1 MGDNA
6 IMKNVLV
13 YLYYPFVSQHLS
25 GGVQVIMRKV
35 LEELSGHGFKFR
47 VLCPKIKVPSDILSI
62 PGVEVL
68 PVLNDFQNN
77 RNYTELSE
85 NFSILNRHV
94 SWADVIWT
102 IDRNIPIRTNK
113 PIVLSLNAHWYATN
127 QNALFSMNW
136 DRIVVL
142 SEYSKSILEKTI
154 NPNFWH
160 GNNTPKIETISPVLS
175 EILYKREDC
184 SCLKKYFD
192 FDSNKKYILFPHRP
206 DKGKGHRKAIDVLK
220 ALCAREKDYILLIP
234 GVATLSDSLKNTE
247 KSIINDAL
255 NYAEEIG
262 VRDNVILHDWIKYND
277 LPYFYS
283 AGSATLIASDLEET
297 FGMTLTDSILCGCPV
312 VSTGSG
318 ALKFTVPDGL
328 GHKILDYS
336 KPEEVAR
343 VILSGITGVEDGI
356 KYIKSKYDTNEIIQ
370 KYEHLFDMVQKTDG
384 VYYE

>member
-1 MGDNA
+1 MGDDA

-85 NFSILNRHV
+85 NFSILNKHV

-102 IDRNIPIRTNK
+102 IDRNVPIRTNK

-154 NPNFWH
+154 KPNFWH
-160 GNNTPKIETISPVLS
+160 GNNIPKIETISPVLS
-175 EILYKREDC
+175 EILYKREDS
-184 SCLKKYFD
+184 SCLK
-192 FDSNKKYILFPHRP
+192 NIL
-206 DKGKGHRKAIDVLK
+206 
-220 ALCAREKDYILLIP
+220 ILILIRNI
-234 GVATLSDSLKNTE
+234 SYSR
-247 KSIINDAL
+247 
-255 NYAEEIG
+255 IG
-262 VRDNVILHDWIKYND
+262 QTKVRDIEKL
-277 LPYFYS
+277 
-283 AGSATLIASDLEET
+283 
-297 FGMTLTDSILCGCPV
+297 
-312 VSTGSG
+312 
-318 ALKFTVPDGL
+318 
-328 GHKILDYS
+328 
-336 KPEEVAR
+336 
-343 VILSGITGVEDGI
+343 
-356 KYIKSKYDTNEIIQ
+356 
-370 KYEHLFDMVQKTDG
+370 
-384 VYYE
+384 